1 MAGGFQQ
8 SVNYQQAPA
17 VEGDFASANP
27 RRSLIAGEGVL
38 VAGAVPVLVGRFGY
52 ALNSAGTVTNAK
64 PGGSARLAFIHRN
77 QPALNIIWLGGSTM
91 AVQPGLEMTLF
102 DGGDFWCRFAAP
114 AAVGQK
120 VFVVDA
126 DGTAVAGAAGA
137 TIAGATESQWHIEQ
151 PCNAGE
157 LAKINAG
164 V

>member
-1 MAGGFQQ
+1 MAFQQ
-8 SVNYQQAPA
+8 TVYPQQAPA

-27 RRSLIAGEGVL
+27 RRTMVAGEGTL
-38 VAGAVPVLVGRFGY
+38 ISGAVPVLVGRFAY

-64 PGGSARLAFIHRN
+64 PGGSARLGFVHRN
-77 QPALNIIWLGGSTM
+77 QPVLNIIWLGANTM

-102 DGGDFWCRFAAP
+102 TGGDFWCRFAAP

-126 DGTAVAGAAGA
+126 DGSTVAGAAGA
-137 TIAGATESQWHIEQ
+137 TIAGATESNWSIVEA
-151 PCNAGE
+151 CNAGE